1 MHRTGRLVGGH
12 DTLAK
17 IEKVPT
23 DADDR
28 PKEEVRI
35 IDAVVFVNPYEN
47 VDAEMEAAH
56 AKASDPE
63 GAKAAEAARIAAE
76 DAQAWYNMEPAKP
89 TAHRAGIG
97 KYIANRHVEPP
108 RADEPPPPKRPKAA
122 GPGAFGDFSKW

>member
-1 MHRTGRLVGGH
+1 MSAIAATTRAAAPPSPPPLAPPWVAHAAVRTGRLVGGH

-47 VDAEMEAAH
+47 VDAEM
-56 AKASDPE
+56 
-63 GAKAAEAARIAAE
+63 
-76 DAQAWYNMEPAKP
+76 
-89 TAHRAGIG
+89 
-97 KYIANRHVEPP
+97 
-108 RADEPPPPKRPKAA
+108 
-122 GPGAFGDFSKW
+122 